1 MSNQRAARK
10 GFGRYLL
17 FYFVIISI
25 PLFLALTVWQSV
37 RYNALRQEVNRLEEA
52 QADWVESNKRLIAG
66 IAVLSSPERI
76 ERIAEKD
83 LDLRKIRPEDVLQVK
98 IQEGGKGHGL

>member
-1 MSNQRAARK
+1 MSTRKFARQ
-10 GFGRYLL
+10 GFGRYVFL
-17 FYFVIISI
+17 YFAVITI

-37 RYNALRQEVNRLEEA
+37 RYNALKQEMNRLEEA

-76 ERIAEKD
+76 ENIAEKD
-83 LDLRKIRPEDVLQVK
+83 LELRKIRPEDVLQVK
-98 IQEGGKGHGL
+98 IQGGGKGHGL